1 MCEIKVML
9 NRNRAILTFHGR
21 ARVGFRAPP
30 PWCVDNKSRLI
41 ALLMKIIVLT
51 VKKFILICAAMVAMS
66 TATYA
71 QGALGWEVVDRVVYH
86 ENDTLRVE
94 RLAMVNP
101 CDQSP
106 RYVQDWVN
114 IANKTGDTLTVTY
127 HVEATLM
134 RYRKHFNYDFSLTVA
149 PHDNMGDCVYSHFHK
164 GHYIFSG
171 EYQDTDCKIDKIQ
184 ILQVR

>member
-1 MCEIKVML
+1 ML
-9 NRNRAILTFHGR
+9 NRIRAILTFRGR
-21 ARVGFRAPP
+21 ARVGFRTPTLRS
-30 PWCVDNKSRLI
+30 VDNKSRLI
-41 ALLMKIIVLT
+41 ALLIKIIVRT
-51 VKKFILICAAMVAMS
+51 VRKFILICAAMVAMS
-66 TATYA
+66 TAIYA
-71 QGALGWEVVDRVVYH
+71 QGAWGGEVVDRVVYL
-86 ENDTLRVE
+86 EDDTLRIE
-94 RLAMVNP
+94 RLAVVNP
-101 CDQSP
+101 WNQSP

-127 HVEATLM
+127 HVEATLT